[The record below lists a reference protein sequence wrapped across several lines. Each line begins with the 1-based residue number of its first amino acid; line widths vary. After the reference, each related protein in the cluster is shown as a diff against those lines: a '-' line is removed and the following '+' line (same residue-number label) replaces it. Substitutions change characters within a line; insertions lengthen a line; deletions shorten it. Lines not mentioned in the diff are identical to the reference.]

1 MFFWKFNFSKLSSNN
16 FASVTIN
23 SINIIGN
30 KSFVDEELL
39 KDFELKTKYFTVVDK
54 FNENQ
59 NALFKEIEALSIEIS
74 DNSNKIDNLAAYLK
88 RLDQNAYR
96 LADDIR
102 GEQAMTKAIE
112 MARRGQD
119 HLDII
124 KATGLSNEEVEAI
137 IHSHKDN

>member
-1 MFFWKFNFSKLSSNN
+1 MENLDFIKLYVFLSFIIILLLWKFW
-16 FASVTIN
+16 
-23 SINIIGN
+23 
-30 KSFVDEELL
+30 
-39 KDFELKTKYFTVVDK
+39 KDFEFKNKYFSEVEK
-54 FNENQ
+54 SNENQ
-59 NALFKEIEALSIEIS
+59 NTLLKEVEALSLEIS
-74 DNSNKIDNLAAYLK
+74 DNTKNIDSLSTYLK
-88 RLDQNAYR
+88 RLDQNASR

-112 MARRGQD
+112 MARKGQD

>member
-1 MFFWKFNFSKLSSNN
+1 MENLDFIKLYCFLSFIIILLLWKFW
-16 FASVTIN
+16 
-23 SINIIGN
+23 
-30 KSFVDEELL
+30 
-39 KDFELKTKYFTVVDK
+39 KDFEFKNKYFAEVEKSND
-54 FNENQ
+54 NQ
-59 NALFKEIEALSIEIS
+59 NALLKEIEALSLEIS
-74 DNSNKIDNLAAYLK
+74 DNSNKIDNLASYLK
-88 RLDQNAYR
+88 RLDQNASR

>member
-1 MFFWKFNFSKLSSNN
+1 MENLDFIKLYCFLSFIVILLLWKFW
-16 FASVTIN
+16 
-23 SINIIGN
+23 
-30 KSFVDEELL
+30 
-39 KDFELKTKYFTVVDK
+39 KDFEFKNKYFTEVERS
-54 FNENQ
+54 NENQ
-59 NALFKEIEALSIEIS
+59 AALLKEIEALSLEIS
-74 DNSNKIDNLAAYLK
+74 DNSNKIDNLTAYLK
-88 RLDQNAYR
+88 RLDQNASR

-112 MARRGQD
+112 MARSGQD

>member
-1 MFFWKFNFSKLSSNN
+1 MENIENLKIFIFLSFIVILLLWKFWKDGEFRQLIDVKLNEIINN
-16 FASVTIN
+16 KN
-23 SINIIGN
+23 NII
-30 KSFVDEELL
+30 
-39 KDFELKTKYFTVVDK
+39 
-54 FNENQ
+54 
-59 NALFKEIEALSIEIS
+59 KEIEALSLEIN
-74 DNSNKIDNLAAYLK
+74 DNTKKLESLASYLK
-88 RLDQNAYR
+88 RLDQNASR

-112 MARRGQD
+112 MARTGQD

>member
-1 MFFWKFNFSKLSSNN
+1 MENLDFIKLYCFLSFIIILLLWKFW
-16 FASVTIN
+16 
-23 SINIIGN
+23 
-30 KSFVDEELL
+30 
-39 KDFELKTKYFTVVDK
+39 KDFEFKNKYFAEVEK
-54 FNENQ
+54 SNENQ
-59 NALFKEIEALSIEIS
+59 TTLFKEIEALSLEIK
-74 DNSNKIDNLAAYLK
+74 DNSDKIDNLAGYLK
-88 RLDQNAYR
+88 RLDQNASR

>member
-1 MFFWKFNFSKLSSNN
+1 MENLDLIKLYCFLSFIIIILLWKFW
-16 FASVTIN
+16 
-23 SINIIGN
+23 
-30 KSFVDEELL
+30 
-39 KDFELKTKYFTVVDK
+39 KDFEFKNKYFAEVEK
-54 FNENQ
+54 SNQ
-59 NALFKEIEALSIEIS
+59 NQNELLKEIEALSLEIS
-74 DNSNKIDNLAAYLK
+74 DNSNKIDNLAGYLK
-88 RLDQNAYR
+88 RLDQNASR

-112 MARRGQD
+112 MARKGQA

>member
-1 MFFWKFNFSKLSSNN
+1 MENLDFIKLYCFLSFIIILLLWKFW
-16 FASVTIN
+16 
-23 SINIIGN
+23 
-30 KSFVDEELL
+30 
-39 KDFELKTKYFTVVDK
+39 KDFEFKNKYFTEVERS
-54 FNENQ
+54 NENQ
-59 NALFKEIEALSIEIS
+59 AALLKEIEALSLEIS
-74 DNSNKIDNLAAYLK
+74 DNSSKIDNLAGYLK
-88 RLDQNAYR
+88 RLDQNASR

-112 MARRGQD
+112 MARKGQD

>member
-1 MFFWKFNFSKLSSNN
+1 MENLDFIKLYCFLSFIIILLLWKFW
-16 FASVTIN
+16 
-23 SINIIGN
+23 
-30 KSFVDEELL
+30 
-39 KDFELKTKYFTVVDK
+39 KDFEFKNKYFGEAEK

-59 NALFKEIEALSIEIS
+59 TTLLKELEALSLEIS
-74 DNSNKIDNLAAYLK
+74 DSANKIDNLSSYLK
-88 RLDQNAYR
+88 RLDQNASR

-102 GEQAMTKAIE
+102 GDQAMTKAIE
-112 MARRGQD
+112 MARSGQD

>member
-1 MFFWKFNFSKLSSNN
+1 MMENLDFIKLYCFLSFIIILLLWKFW
-16 FASVTIN
+16 
-23 SINIIGN
+23 
-30 KSFVDEELL
+30 
-39 KDFELKTKYFTVVDK
+39 KDFEFKNKYFAEVEK
-54 FNENQ
+54 SNQ
-59 NALFKEIEALSIEIS
+59 NQNELLKEIEALSLEVS
-74 DNSNKIDNLAAYLK
+74 DNSNKIDNLAGYLK
-88 RLDQNAYR
+88 RLDQNASR

>member
-1 MFFWKFNFSKLSSNN
+1 MENLDFIKLYCFLSFIIILLLWKFW
-16 FASVTIN
+16 
-23 SINIIGN
+23 
-30 KSFVDEELL
+30 
-39 KDFELKTKYFTVVDK
+39 KDFEFKNKYFAEVEK
-54 FNENQ
+54 SNENQ
-59 NALFKEIEALSIEIS
+59 TSLLKEIEALSLEIS
-74 DNSNKIDNLAAYLK
+74 DNSNKIDTLAGYLK
-88 RLDQNAYR
+88 RLDQNASR

>member
-1 MFFWKFNFSKLSSNN
+1 MENLDLIKIYCFLSFIIILILWKFW
-16 FASVTIN
+16 
-23 SINIIGN
+23 
-30 KSFVDEELL
+30 
-39 KDFELKTKYFTVVDK
+39 KDFEFKNKYFNEVEK
-54 FNENQ
+54 FNEYQ
-59 NALFKEIEALSIEIS
+59 TTLLKEIEALSLEMN
-74 DNSNKIDNLAAYLK
+74 DNTKKIDNLASYLK
-88 RLDQNAYR
+88 RLDQNASR

>member
-1 MFFWKFNFSKLSSNN
+1 MENLDFIKLYCFLSFIIILLLWKFW
-16 FASVTIN
+16 
-23 SINIIGN
+23 
-30 KSFVDEELL
+30 
-39 KDFELKTKYFTVVDK
+39 KDFEFKNKYFTEVERS
-54 FNENQ
+54 NENQ
-59 NALFKEIEALSIEIS
+59 AALLKEIEALSLEIS
-74 DNSNKIDNLAAYLK
+74 DNSNKIDNLTGYLK
-88 RLDQNAYR
+88 RLDQNASR

-112 MARRGQD
+112 MARKGQD

>member
-1 MFFWKFNFSKLSSNN
+1 MENLDFIKLYCFLSFIILLLLWKFW
-16 FASVTIN
+16 
-23 SINIIGN
+23 
-30 KSFVDEELL
+30 
-39 KDFELKTKYFTVVDK
+39 KDFEFKNKYFIEVEK
-54 FNENQ
+54 SNENQ
-59 NALFKEIEALSIEIS
+59 VALLKEIESLSIEIS
-74 DNSNKIDNLAAYLK
+74 DNSKKIDNLTGYLK
-88 RLDQNAYR
+88 RLDQNASR

-119 HLDII
+119 HLDIM

>member
-1 MFFWKFNFSKLSSNN
+1 MENLDFIKLYCFLSFIIILLLWKFW
-16 FASVTIN
+16 
-23 SINIIGN
+23 
-30 KSFVDEELL
+30 
-39 KDFELKTKYFTVVDK
+39 KDFEFKNKYFAEVEK
-54 FNENQ
+54 SNQ
-59 NALFKEIEALSIEIS
+59 NQNELLKEIEALSLEIS
-74 DNSNKIDNLAAYLK
+74 DNSNKIDNLAGYLK
-88 RLDQNAYR
+88 RLDQNASR

>member
-1 MFFWKFNFSKLSSNN
+1 MENIDFIKLYCFLSFIIILLLWKFW
-16 FASVTIN
+16 
-23 SINIIGN
+23 
-30 KSFVDEELL
+30 
-39 KDFELKTKYFTVVDK
+39 KDFEFKNKYFAEVEK
-54 FNENQ
+54 SNQ
-59 NALFKEIEALSIEIS
+59 NQNQLLKEIEALSLEIS
-74 DNSNKIDNLAAYLK
+74 DNSNKIDNLAGYLK
-88 RLDQNAYR
+88 RLDQNASR

>member
-1 MFFWKFNFSKLSSNN
+1 MENLDFVKLYCFLSFIIILLLWKFW
-16 FASVTIN
+16 
-23 SINIIGN
+23 
-30 KSFVDEELL
+30 
-39 KDFELKTKYFTVVDK
+39 KDFEFKNKYFTEVERS
-54 FNENQ
+54 NENQ
-59 NALFKEIEALSIEIS
+59 TALLKEIEALSLEIS
-74 DNSNKIDNLAAYLK
+74 DNSNKIDNLTGYLK
-88 RLDQNAYR
+88 RLDQNASR

-112 MARRGQD
+112 MARKGQD

>member
-1 MFFWKFNFSKLSSNN
+1 MENIDFIKLCSFLSFIIILILWKFC
-16 FASVTIN
+16 
-23 SINIIGN
+23 
-30 KSFVDEELL
+30 
-39 KDFELKTKYFTVVDK
+39 KDFDYKTKFFNLVDNL
-54 FNENQ
+54 NENQ
-59 NALFKEIEALSIEIS
+59 NKLLKEIEALSIEIS
-74 DNSNKIDNLAAYLK
+74 DNSKKIDNLSGYLK
-88 RLDQNAYR
+88 RLDQNASR

>member
-1 MFFWKFNFSKLSSNN
+1 MENIDFIRVYCFLFFIVMLLLWKFWKDFGYKNKYLNQ
-16 FASVTIN
+16 
-23 SINIIGN
+23 INI
-30 KSFVDEELL
+30 L
-39 KDFELKTKYFTVVDK
+39 
-54 FNENQ
+54 NEKHNSSM
-59 NALFKEIEALSIEIS
+59 KEIETLSLEITE
-74 DNSNKIDNLAAYLK
+74 NSKKIDSLSGFLK
-88 RLDQNAYR
+88 RLDQNASR

>member
-1 MFFWKFNFSKLSSNN
+1 MEIIDFIKLYCFLSFIIILLLWKFW
-16 FASVTIN
+16 
-23 SINIIGN
+23 
-30 KSFVDEELL
+30 
-39 KDFELKTKYFTVVDK
+39 KDFEFKNKYFSEVEKSND
-54 FNENQ
+54 NQ
-59 NALFKEIEALSIEIS
+59 INLLKNIESLSLEIS
-74 DNSNKIDNLAAYLK
+74 ENSNKIDNLAGYLK
-88 RLDQNAYR
+88 RLDQNASR

-102 GEQAMTKAIE
+102 GEQAMTKAID

>member
-1 MFFWKFNFSKLSSNN
+1 MENIDLIKLYCFLSFIIILILWKFW
-16 FASVTIN
+16 
-23 SINIIGN
+23 
-30 KSFVDEELL
+30 
-39 KDFELKTKYFTVVDK
+39 KDFEYKNKYFAKLEKT
-54 FNENQ
+54 NENY
-59 NALFKEIEALSIEIS
+59 NTILKEIEALSLDIAE
-74 DNSNKIDNLAAYLK
+74 NTKKIDYLAGYLK
-88 RLDQNAYR
+88 RLDQNASR

-112 MARRGQD
+112 MARKGQD

>member
-1 MFFWKFNFSKLSSNN
+1 MENIDFIKLYCFLSFIIILLLWKFW
-16 FASVTIN
+16 
-23 SINIIGN
+23 
-30 KSFVDEELL
+30 
-39 KDFELKTKYFTVVDK
+39 KDFEFKNKYFAEVEK
-54 FNENQ
+54 SNQ
-59 NALFKEIEALSIEIS
+59 NQNQLLKEIEALSLEIS
-74 DNSNKIDNLAAYLK
+74 DNSNKIDNLAGYLK
-88 RLDQNAYR
+88 RLDQNASR

-112 MARRGQD
+112 MARKGKD

>member
-1 MFFWKFNFSKLSSNN
+1 MENLDFIKLYCFLSFIIILLLWKFW
-16 FASVTIN
+16 
-23 SINIIGN
+23 
-30 KSFVDEELL
+30 
-39 KDFELKTKYFTVVDK
+39 KDFEFKNIYFTEVERS
-54 FNENQ
+54 NENQ
-59 NALFKEIEALSIEIS
+59 TALLKEIEALSLEIS
-74 DNSNKIDNLAAYLK
+74 DNSNKIDNLAGYLK
-88 RLDQNAYR
+88 RLDQNASR

-112 MARRGQD
+112 MARKGQD

>member
-1 MFFWKFNFSKLSSNN
+1 MENLDLIKLYCFLSFVIVLLLWKFW
-16 FASVTIN
+16 
-23 SINIIGN
+23 
-30 KSFVDEELL
+30 
-39 KDFELKTKYFTVVDK
+39 KDFEFKNKYFAEVEKSND
-54 FNENQ
+54 NQ
-59 NALFKEIEALSIEIS
+59 NALLKEIEALSLEIS
-74 DNSNKIDNLAAYLK
+74 DNSNKIDNLAGYLK
-88 RLDQNAYR
+88 RLDQNASR

>member
-1 MFFWKFNFSKLSSNN
+1 MENLDLIKLYCFLSFVIILLLWKFW
-16 FASVTIN
+16 
-23 SINIIGN
+23 
-30 KSFVDEELL
+30 
-39 KDFELKTKYFTVVDK
+39 KDFEFKNKYFAEVEKSND
-54 FNENQ
+54 NQ
-59 NALFKEIEALSIEIS
+59 NALLKEIEALSLEIS
-74 DNSNKIDNLAAYLK
+74 DNSNKIDNLASYLK
-88 RLDQNAYR
+88 RLDQNASR

>member
-1 MFFWKFNFSKLSSNN
+1 MENLDFIKLYCFLSFIIILLLWKFW
-16 FASVTIN
+16 
-23 SINIIGN
+23 
-30 KSFVDEELL
+30 
-39 KDFELKTKYFTVVDK
+39 KDFEFKNKYFTEVERS
-54 FNENQ
+54 NENQ
-59 NALFKEIEALSIEIS
+59 TALLKEIEALSLEIS
-74 DNSNKIDNLAAYLK
+74 DNSNKIDNLASYLK
-88 RLDQNAYR
+88 RLDQNASR

-112 MARRGQD
+112 MARKGQD

>member
-1 MFFWKFNFSKLSSNN
+1 MENLDLIKIYCFLSFVIILLLWKFW
-16 FASVTIN
+16 
-23 SINIIGN
+23 
-30 KSFVDEELL
+30 
-39 KDFELKTKYFTVVDK
+39 KDFEFKNKYFAQVEKSND
-54 FNENQ
+54 NQ
-59 NALFKEIEALSIEIS
+59 NALLKEIEALSLEIS
-74 DNSNKIDNLAAYLK
+74 DNSNKIDNLTGYLK
-88 RLDQNAYR
+88 RLDQNASR

-112 MARRGQD
+112 MARKGQD

>member
-1 MFFWKFNFSKLSSNN
+1 MENLDFIKLYCFLSFIIILLLWKFW
-16 FASVTIN
+16 
-23 SINIIGN
+23 
-30 KSFVDEELL
+30 
-39 KDFELKTKYFTVVDK
+39 KDFEFKNKYFTEVERS
-54 FNENQ
+54 NENRT
-59 NALFKEIEALSIEIS
+59 ALLKEIEALSLEIS
-74 DNSNKIDNLAAYLK
+74 DNSNKIDNLAGYLK
-88 RLDQNAYR
+88 RLDQNASR

-112 MARRGQD
+112 MARKGQD

>member
-1 MFFWKFNFSKLSSNN
+1 MENIDFIRVYCFLFFIIILLLWKFWKDFDYKNKYLGQ
-16 FASVTIN
+16 
-23 SINIIGN
+23 INILDE
-30 KSFVDEELL
+30 KHTSFL
-39 KDFELKTKYFTVVDK
+39 
-54 FNENQ
+54 
-59 NALFKEIEALSIEIS
+59 KEIEALSIEIS
-74 DNSNKIDNLAAYLK
+74 ENSKKIDNLSAYLK
-88 RLDQNAYR
+88 RLDQNASR

>member
-1 MFFWKFNFSKLSSNN
+1 MENIENFKIYIFLSFIVILILWKFWKDGEFRQSIDFKLDDLINN
-16 FASVTIN
+16 KN
-23 SINIIGN
+23 NII
-30 KSFVDEELL
+30 
-39 KDFELKTKYFTVVDK
+39 
-54 FNENQ
+54 
-59 NALFKEIEALSIEIS
+59 KEIEVLSLEIN
-74 DNSNKIDNLAAYLK
+74 DNTKKLEGLTSYLK
-88 RLDQNAYR
+88 RLDQNASR

-112 MARRGQD
+112 MARSGQD